1 MNTIKVPHG
10 FRNHL
15 AKIFGVSLPT
25 VRKALEGKTDN
36 DLARKI
42 RKTALEN
49 NGKEQVEMDSE
60 FTAENKWVMRL
71 GAATIIAD
79 LTSGHVETRVNG
91 TTVKTYQNPTIN
103 QMATIQQEAH
113 NLINQ

>member
-10 FRNHL
+10 CRNQL

-25 VRKALEGKTDN
+25 VRKALKGKTDN

-42 RKTALEN
+42 RKAALEN
-49 NGKEQVEMDSE
+49 KGREQVEMDSE
-60 FTAENKWVMRL
+60 FTAENKWVMRI

-79 LTSGHVETRVNG
+79 LTSGFVETKVNG

-103 QMATIQQEAH
+103 QMATIQLEAL
-113 NLINQ
+113 NLLNQ